1 MAADRDRFL
10 LAKEGNEDALNE
22 LVEEHA
28 GLVYAVAERFL
39 HRGQEKEDLVQ
50 IGMIGLMKAI
60 RGFDPEFGVKFS
72 TYAVPVIMG
81 EIRSFFRDD
90 GIVKVSRKIRQ
101 QRRCIEKSVESLEQR
116 FHRPPTLSEI
126 SEETG
131 LSIEEIGLAKE
142 ASIVICPIEGEVD
155 SGGENAK
162 QQAEK
167 TFRKLLL
174 DVTISQLPETERR
187 LIGMR
192 FYLDMS
198 QSQVAQR
205 LHVSQAS
212 VSRMEKKAL
221 KDLRRRLE

>member
-142 ASIVICPIEGEVD
+142 ASIVICPIEGEV
-155 SGGENAK
+155 
-162 QQAEK
+162 
-167 TFRKLLL
+167 
-174 DVTISQLPETERR
+174 ERR